1 MLTFKK
7 NIMNKGFIIWNVIL
21 TAALL
26 FLGFRYYNGTGLLRS
41 TPQNVSGTFRMAY
54 FEMDSIEANFELVK
68 ELKEELAKKEQ
79 TIEQEMQKMASN
91 AQQRYNYFQQQA
103 STGLMNESQ
112 SEAAGRELRNLE
124 EQMKNRKQA
133 LDAEYGDFVMRRQ
146 NEIKSKI
153 EAYLQEYNKS
163 HSYAYIVSYEQG
175 LFYYKDSVNNITPD
189 LIKGLNEKF
198 KPSSK

>member
-1 MLTFKK
+1 M
-7 NIMNKGFIIWNVIL
+7 
-21 TAALL
+21 TAGLL
-26 FLGFRYYNGTGLLRS
+26 FLG
-41 TPQNVSGTFRMAY
+41 VSYFSSGGKARTLKANSPGTFSMAY
-54 FEMDSIEANFELVK
+54 FEMDSIETNFNLVK
-68 ELKEELAKKEQ
+68 ELKEELSKKEQ
-79 TIEQEMQKMASN
+79 SMEQEMQKMAGN
-91 AQQRYNYFQQQA
+91 AQQRYNYYQQQA

-163 HSYAYIVSYEQG
+163 HSYTYIVSYEQG
-175 LFYYKDSVNNITPD
+175 LFYYKDSVNNITAD
-189 LIKGLNEKF
+189 LIKGLNERY

>member
-1 MLTFKK
+1 
-7 NIMNKGFIIWNVIL
+7 MNKGFIVWNVLL

-26 FLGFRYYNGTGLLRS
+26 FLGVRYFSGGANVRS
-41 TPQNVSGTFRMAY
+41 AQASALGSFSMVY
-54 FEMDSIEANFELVK
+54 FEMDSIEANFDLVK

-79 TIEQEMQKMASN
+79 TMEQEMQKMAGN
-91 AQQRYNYFQQQA
+91 AQQRYNYYQQQA
-103 STGLMNESQ
+103 STGLMNETQ
-112 SEAAGRELRNLE
+112 SEAAGKELRNLE

-153 EAYLQEYNKS
+153 EAYLQEYNKN
-163 HSYAYIVSYEQG
+163 HNYTYIVSYEQG
-175 LFYYKDSVNNITPD
+175 LFYYKDSVNNITAD
-189 LIKGLNEKF
+189 LIKGLNERY

>member
-1 MLTFKK
+1 
-7 NIMNKGFIIWNVIL
+7 MNRSFIIWNVVL
-21 TAALL
+21 TAGLL
-26 FLGFRYYNGTGLLRS
+26 FLG
-41 TPQNVSGTFRMAY
+41 VSYFSSGGKARTLKADAPGTFSMAY
-54 FEMDSIEANFELVK
+54 FEMDSIETNFNLVK
-68 ELKEELAKKEQ
+68 ELKEELSKKEQ
-79 TIEQEMQKMASN
+79 SMEQEIQKMAGN
-91 AQQRYNYFQQQA
+91 AQQRYNYYQQQA

-153 EAYLQEYNKS
+153 EAYLQEFNKS
-163 HSYAYIVSYEQG
+163 HSYTYIVSYEQG
-175 LFYYKDSVNNITPD
+175 LFYYRDSVNNITAD
-189 LIKGLNEKF
+189 LIKGLNERY

>member
-1 MLTFKK
+1 
-7 NIMNKGFIIWNVIL
+7 MNRSFIIWNVLL
-21 TAALL
+21 TAGLL
-26 FLGFRYYNGTGLLRS
+26 FLGVSYFSSGGKARS
-41 TPQNVSGTFRMAY
+41 LKSNSPGTFSMAY
-54 FEMDSIEANFELVK
+54 FEMDSIETNFNLVK
-68 ELKEELAKKEQ
+68 ELKEELSKKEQ
-79 TIEQEMQKMASN
+79 SMEQEMQKMAGN
-91 AQQRYNYFQQQA
+91 AQQRYNYYQQQA
-103 STGLMNESQ
+103 STGLIYESQ

-163 HSYAYIVSYEQG
+163 HSYTYIVSYEQG
-175 LFYYKDSVNNITPD
+175 LFYYKDSVNNITAD
-189 LIKGLNEKF
+189 LIKGLNERY

>member
-1 MLTFKK
+1 
-7 NIMNKGFIIWNVIL
+7 MNRSFIIWNVL
-21 TAALL
+21 LKAGLL
-26 FLGFRYYNGTGLLRS
+26 FLGVSYFSSCGKARS
-41 TPQNVSGTFRMAY
+41 LKSNSPGTFSMAY
-54 FEMDSIEANFELVK
+54 FEMDSIETNFNLVK
-68 ELKEELAKKEQ
+68 ELKEELSKKEQ
-79 TIEQEMQKMASN
+79 SMEQEMQKMAGN
-91 AQQRYNYFQQQA
+91 AQQRYNYYQQQA

-163 HSYAYIVSYEQG
+163 HSYTYIVSYEQG
-175 LFYYKDSVNNITPD
+175 LFYYKDSVNNITAD
-189 LIKGLNEKF
+189 LIKGLNERY

>member
-1 MLTFKK
+1 M
-7 NIMNKGFIIWNVIL
+7 
-21 TAALL
+21 TAGLL
-26 FLGFRYYNGTGLLRS
+26 FIG
-41 TPQNVSGTFRMAY
+41 VSYFSSGGKARTLKASAPGTFSMAY
-54 FEMDSIEANFELVK
+54 FEMDSIETNFNLVK
-68 ELKEELAKKEQ
+68 ELKEELSKKEQ
-79 TIEQEMQKMASN
+79 SMEQEMQKMAGN
-91 AQQRYNYFQQQA
+91 AQQRYNYYQQQA

-112 SEAAGRELRNLE
+112 SEAAGKELRNLE

-163 HSYAYIVSYEQG
+163 HSYTYIVSYEQG
-175 LFYYKDSVNNITPD
+175 LFYYKDSVNNITGD
-189 LIKGLNEKF
+189 LIKGLNERY

>member
-1 MLTFKK
+1 
-7 NIMNKGFIIWNVIL
+7 MNKGFIVWNVIL

-26 FLGFRYYNGTGLLRS
+26 FLGVRYFSGAGTVRFAKS
-41 TPQNVSGTFRMAY
+41 TAPGTFSMAY

-79 TIEQEMQKMASN
+79 LMEQEMQKMAGN
-91 AQQRYNYFQQQA
+91 AQQRYNYYQQQA

-112 SEAAGRELRNLE
+112 SEAAGRELRSLE
-124 EQMKNRKQA
+124 ELMKNRKQA

-163 HSYAYIVSYEQG
+163 HSYTYIVSYEQG
-175 LFYYKDSVNNITPD
+175 LFYYKDSVNNITAD
-189 LIKGLNEKF
+189 LIKGLNDRY

>member
-1 MLTFKK
+1 
-7 NIMNKGFIIWNVIL
+7 MNKGFIVWNVML

-26 FLGFRYYNGTGLLRS
+26 FLGIRYYSGTGTPRS
-41 TPQNVSGTFRMAY
+41 AQPSGPNTFKMAY

-79 TIEQEMQKMASN
+79 AIEQEMQKMASH
-91 AQQRYNYFQQQA
+91 AQQRYSYYQQQA

-112 SEAAGRELRNLE
+112 REAAERELRNLE

-163 HSYAYIVSYEQG
+163 HSYSYIVSYEQG

-189 LIKGLNEKF
+189 LIKGLNKKF
-198 KPSSK
+198 KPSTK

>member
-1 MLTFKK
+1 
-7 NIMNKGFIIWNVIL
+7 MNRSFIIWNVLL
-21 TAALL
+21 TAGLL
-26 FLGFRYYNGTGLLRS
+26 FIG
-41 TPQNVSGTFRMAY
+41 VSYFSSGGKARTLKASAPGTFSMAY
-54 FEMDSIEANFELVK
+54 FEMDSIETNFNLVK
-68 ELKEELAKKEQ
+68 ELKEELSKKEQ
-79 TIEQEMQKMASN
+79 SMEQEMQKMAGN
-91 AQQRYNYFQQQA
+91 AQLRYNYYQQQA

-112 SEAAGRELRNLE
+112 SEAAGKELRNLE

-163 HSYAYIVSYEQG
+163 HSYTYIVSYEQG
-175 LFYYKDSVNNITPD
+175 LFYYKDSVNNITAD
-189 LIKGLNEKF
+189 LIKGLNERY

>member
-1 MLTFKK
+1 MHRS
-7 NIMNKGFIIWNVIL
+7 FIIWTVLL
-21 TAALL
+21 TAGLL
-26 FLGFRYYNGTGLLRS
+26 FLG
-41 TPQNVSGTFRMAY
+41 VSYFSSGGKARTLKANAPGTFSMAY
-54 FEMDSIEANFELVK
+54 FEMDSIETNFNLVK
-68 ELKEELAKKEQ
+68 ELKEELSKKEQ
-79 TIEQEMQKMASN
+79 SMEQEMQKMAGN
-91 AQQRYNYFQQQA
+91 AQQRYNYYQQQA

-163 HSYAYIVSYEQG
+163 HSYTYIVSYEQG
-175 LFYYKDSVNNITPD
+175 LFYYKDSVNNITAD
-189 LIKGLNEKF
+189 LIKGLNERY

>member
-1 MLTFKK
+1 
-7 NIMNKGFIIWNVIL
+7 MNKGFIVWNVIL

-26 FLGFRYYNGTGLLRS
+26 FLGVRYFSGTGTVRFAKS
-41 TPQNVSGTFRMAY
+41 SAPGTFSMAY

-79 TIEQEMQKMASN
+79 LMEQEMQKMAGN
-91 AQQRYNYFQQQA
+91 AQQRYSYYQQQA

-112 SEAAGRELRNLE
+112 SEAAGRELRSLE

-163 HSYAYIVSYEQG
+163 HSYTYIVSYEQG
-175 LFYYKDSVNNITPD
+175 LFYYKDSVNNITAD
-189 LIKGLNEKF
+189 LIKGLNDRY

>member
-1 MLTFKK
+1 
-7 NIMNKGFIIWNVIL
+7 MNRSFIIWNVVL
-21 TAALL
+21 TAGLL
-26 FLGFRYYNGTGLLRS
+26 FLG
-41 TPQNVSGTFRMAY
+41 VSYFSSGGKARTLKADAPGTFSMAY
-54 FEMDSIEANFELVK
+54 FEMDSIETNFNLVK
-68 ELKEELAKKEQ
+68 ELKEELSKKEQ
-79 TIEQEMQKMASN
+79 SMEQEIQKMAGN
-91 AQQRYNYFQQQA
+91 AQQRYNYYQQQA

-153 EAYLQEYNKS
+153 EAYLQEFNKS
-163 HSYAYIVSYEQG
+163 HSYTYIVSYEQG
-175 LFYYKDSVNNITPD
+175 LFYYKDSVNNITAD
-189 LIKGLNEKF
+189 LIKGLNERY